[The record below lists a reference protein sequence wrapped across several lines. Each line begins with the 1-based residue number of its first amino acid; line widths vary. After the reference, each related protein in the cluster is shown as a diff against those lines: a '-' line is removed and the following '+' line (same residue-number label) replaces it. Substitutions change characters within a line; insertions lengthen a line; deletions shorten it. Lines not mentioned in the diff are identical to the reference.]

1 MKIKTQFRIN
11 VLISICLAIVVAG
24 ILFYADREIDREV
37 ERNFLAD
44 RISKSVFELFMVS
57 NTYLTYREE
66 RPRMQWNLKMASLK
80 KMIKDAEIAR
90 GRDENLEILLQRCAE
105 MEALFE
111 KITSYVERLDKASR
125 EEAVLNREAYDRLT
139 TNLTV
144 KGQEMVNHA
153 FLLIQDSNQGL
164 SNVKKRAFLL
174 VMVFI
179 FLAIGTSILI
189 SLLLSRRIV
198 TALRL
203 LQKGTEVV
211 AAGNLDHR
219 LEIRRGDEIGGLAVA
234 FDEMT
239 RRLNESEKERESYV
253 KKLAQSNRELEEFA
267 FVASHDLQEPLRKIQ
282 TFGDR
287 LKDKYGDGLGEG
299 GRDYLERMQNASI
312 RMQALIQGLLTYSR
326 VTTRPEPF
334 SPVSLTSLVQEVV
347 SDLTVRIEQTRG
359 RVEAG
364 ELPVIEASPYQIRQ
378 LFQNLLNNALKF
390 HGEERPLIRVSGKKA
405 NRPLPKVGGM
415 NEPCIEILVEDNGIG
430 FDEKYLDR
438 IFLPFQ
444 RLHGRSQ
451 YEGTGIGLA
460 ICRKIVERHGG
471 TITAKSIP
479 GKGSTFIV
487 ILPVKQKLME
497 AVEASSGEDDRGKA
511 WERGGE

>member
-1 MKIKTQFRIN
+1 MKIKTQFRITIFVSI
-11 VLISICLAIVVAG
+11 VLVLVVGG
-24 ILFYADREIDREV
+24 ILLYADRKIEREV
-37 ERNFLAD
+37 EKNFLAD
-44 RISKSVFELFMVS
+44 RISKSVFELFMLS
-57 NTYLTYREE
+57 HTYLTYREE

-80 KMIKDAEIAR
+80 KMIKDAEIGR
-90 GRDENLEILLQRCAE
+90 GRDENIEILLQRCAE

-111 KITSYVERLDKASR
+111 KIASYVERLDKASGG
-125 EEAVLNREAYDRLT
+125 EAVLSREVYDRLT

-153 FLLIQDSNQGL
+153 FMLIQESNQGL

-189 SLLLSRRIV
+189 SLLLSRRIL
-198 TALRL
+198 TDLSI
-203 LQKGTEVV
+203 LQKSTEIV
-211 AAGNLDHR
+211 AGGDLKHR
-219 LEIRRGDEIGGLAVA
+219 VDIQRDDEVGRLVLA

-239 RRLNESEKERESYV
+239 SRLSESEKERESYV

-326 VTTRPEPF
+326 VTSRPEPF
-334 SPVSLTSLVQEVV
+334 SSVSLTSLVQEVV
-347 SDLTVRIEQTRG
+347 SDLTVRIEQTGG
-359 RVEAG
+359 RVEVG

-378 LFQNLLNNALKF
+378 LFQNLLSNALKF
-390 HGEERPLIRVSGKKA
+390 RREEQPLIRVHG
-405 NRPLPKVGGM
+405 NRVNNPTEQWVKIM
-415 NEPCIEILVEDNGIG
+415 VEDNGIG

-438 IFLPFQ
+438 IFQPFQ
-444 RLHGRSQ
+444 RLHGRSH

-460 ICRKIVERHGG
+460 ICRKIVERHYG
-471 TITAKSIP
+471 TITAKSTP
-479 GKGSTFIV
+479 GRGSTFI
-487 ILPVKQKLME
+487 ITFPVKQKSMKPL
-497 AVEASSGEDDRGKA
+497 APSSGEE
-511 WERGGE
+511 ERG

>member
-1 MKIKTQFRIN
+1 MKIKTQFRITIFVSI
-11 VLISICLAIVVAG
+11 VLVLVVGG
-24 ILFYADREIDREV
+24 ILFYADRKIEREV
-37 ERNFLAD
+37 EKNFLAD
-44 RISKSVFELFMVS
+44 RISKSVFELFTVS
-57 NTYLTYREE
+57 NAYLTQRED

-80 KMIKDAEIAR
+80 KMIKDAEIGR
-90 GRDENLEILLQRCAE
+90 GRDENIEILLQRCAE

-111 KITSYVERLDKASR
+111 KIASYVERLDKASGG
-125 EEAVLNREAYDRLT
+125 EAVLNREVYDRLT

-189 SLLLSRRIV
+189 SLLLSRRIL
-198 TALRL
+198 TDLSI
-203 LQKGTEVV
+203 LQKSTEIV
-211 AAGNLDHR
+211 AGGDLNHR
-219 LEIRRGDEIGGLAVA
+219 VDIQRDDEVGRLALA
-234 FDEMT
+234 FNEMT
-239 RRLNESEKERESYV
+239 SRLSESEKERESYV

-326 VTTRPEPF
+326 VTSRPEPF
-334 SPVSLTSLVQEVV
+334 SSVSLTSLVQEVV
-347 SDLTVRIEQTRG
+347 SDLTVRIEQTGG

-364 ELPVIEASPYQIRQ
+364 ELPMIEASPYQIRQ
-378 LFQNLLNNALKF
+378 LFQNLLSNALKF
-390 HGEERPLIRVSGKKA
+390 RREEQPLIRVYG
-405 NRPLPKVGGM
+405 NRVNNPTEQWVKIM
-415 NEPCIEILVEDNGIG
+415 VEDNGIG

-438 IFLPFQ
+438 IFQPFQ
-444 RLHGRSQ
+444 RLHGRSH

-460 ICRKIVERHGG
+460 ICRKIVEHHYG
-471 TITAKSIP
+471 TITAKSTP
-479 GKGSTFIV
+479 GRGTTFI
-487 ILPVKQKLME
+487 ITLPVRQKSMKPL
-497 AVEASSGEDDRGKA
+497 APSSGEE
-511 WERGGE
+511 ERE